1 MKNQAPLGKR
11 LLNLKALKKLYPNGV
26 VNGLIGEQQS
36 PKSYRL
42 PRWETVFKM
51 NELTIGKCCWCEQV
65 KPIRDRV
72 GHVLFCGDCL
82 DSGKSKAETMAAI
95 DPTPKESE

>member
-1 MKNQAPLGKR
+1 
-11 LLNLKALKKLYPNGV
+11 
-26 VNGLIGEQQS
+26 
-36 PKSYRL
+36 
-42 PRWETVFKM
+42 M